1 MIDSYR
7 YDSTDLAERRFA
19 LAAITQSHIP
29 IDAKVYEFC
38 DSFTRSGK
46 AKELIRKYV
55 YEGGDTIAAFRE
67 IVEIYREHLDA

>member
-29 IDAKVYEFC
+29 ARVYEFC
-38 DSFTRSGK
+38 DSFTRSGE

-55 YEGGDTIAAFRE
+55 HEGGDTIAAFRE
-67 IVEIYREHLDA
+67 VVEIYRKHLDA